1 MNTEV
6 SQMLALNKQIRRK
19 LYYLTSELWK
29 LNKEFKD
36 EIKVM
41 AILS

>member
-1 MNTEV
+1 
-6 SQMLALNKQIRRK
+6 MLALNKQIRGK
-19 LYYLTSELWK
+19 LHYLTSELWK

-36 EIKVM
+36 EIKVI